1 MEYHTWFPFGIHT
14 MVKNFGLEQIREL
27 PRSVTYAPINGSHT
41 SIDEGVRAP
50 ESRLENYNR
59 PVLMWNVVK
68 GLLEQQGVL
77 VVHGSGF
84 GSKYGAG
91 HFRLVYLP
99 PIATL
104 ESAMNKIES
113 FCASRQ

>member
-1 MEYHTWFPFGIHT
+1 M
-14 MVKNFGLEQIREL
+14 
-27 PRSVTYAPINGSHT
+27 
-41 SIDEGVRAP
+41 
-50 ESRLENYNR
+50 
-59 PVLMWNVVK
+59 
-68 GLLEQQGVL
+68 L

-99 PIATL
+99 PIAIL